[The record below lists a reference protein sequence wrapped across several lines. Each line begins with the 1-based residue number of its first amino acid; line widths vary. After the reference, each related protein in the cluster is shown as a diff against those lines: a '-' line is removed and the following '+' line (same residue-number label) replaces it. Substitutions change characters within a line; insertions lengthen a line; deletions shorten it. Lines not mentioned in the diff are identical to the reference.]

1 MKIDNTDI
9 KILMELQTDSRLS
22 IRELSKRV
30 NLSPPSVTERIRKLE
45 DRGIIEGYTIKI
57 NEKALGL
64 SIQCIIQIDLRNN
77 KFEKFKELIYNHP
90 RVVFCYRIA
99 GPSCVLVK
107 LSVESIS
114 EIEEFVDFIS
124 ALDSTTSTH
133 IIFSEV
139 PINESV
145 GKFFSDFELM

>member
-1 MKIDNTDI
+1 MKIDDTDI
-9 KILMELQTDSRLS
+9 KILMELQLDSRLS

-45 DRGIIEGYTIKI
+45 DNKIIERYTIKI
-57 NEKALGL
+57 NESALGL
-64 SIQCIIQIDLRNN
+64 SIQCIIQIDLKNSQ
-77 KFEKFKELIYNHP
+77 FEKFKKFIYNHP

-99 GPSCVLVK
+99 GHSCILLK

-114 EIEEFVDFIS
+114 EIEAFVDSIS
-124 ALDSTTSTH
+124 ALDSTTSTY

-139 PINESV
+139 SINESV
-145 GKFFSDFELM
+145 GKFFSI

>member
-57 NEKALGL
+57 NKKALGL

-145 GKFFSDFELM
+145 GKFFSDF